1 MLLWSAEYEEVTIP
15 AKNKRKVNN
24 KTLFEIAI
32 KLINKKSNSKV
43 KQNNICFLLGGK
55 ADIIIPPISAPK
67 PSTDTIIPVKNE
79 LIENFSIIRM
89 PIKERNGRAKILN
102 NGVRT
107 ITVIK
112 VEFFETS
119 KITLVNSSKED
130 FFSFDNRFLSFSNNK
145 IRVEKKYKID
155 KNKKIKSGLE

>member
-1 MLLWSAEYEEVTIP
+1 
-15 AKNKRKVNN
+15 
-24 KTLFEIAI
+24 
-32 KLINKKSNSKV
+32 
-43 KQNNICFLLGGK
+43 
-55 ADIIIPPISAPK
+55 
-67 PSTDTIIPVKNE
+67 
-79 LIENFSIIRM
+79 M

-119 KITLVNSSKED
+119 IITLLNSSKED

-145 IRVEKKYKID
+145 TRVEKKYKID
-155 KNKKIKSGLE
+155 INYQALDAIKNSYDQ